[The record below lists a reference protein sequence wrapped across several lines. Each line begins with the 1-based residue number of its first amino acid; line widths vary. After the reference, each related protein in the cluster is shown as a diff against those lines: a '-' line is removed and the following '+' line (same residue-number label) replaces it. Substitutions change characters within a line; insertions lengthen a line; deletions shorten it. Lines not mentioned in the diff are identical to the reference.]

1 MIWCNQTL
9 NTPRTISDAKKCNKE
24 VGKIVASKR
33 TVQAKSNKKWLIAAV
48 SCVFVCAIAFAAFAS
63 FEIASA
69 DRNGNDTSVGL
80 NENTSF
86 NGVVE
91 LSSLGGQTAEN
102 DLSGENSNALV
113 FSERTSLAIAS
124 YCDISSGLEIMN
136 ARLEQERIAAEEAQ
150 RIDEENHIKQAQ
162 EAQAAWPGASSLSSV
177 DFTVGKE
184 AFIEEWT
191 ERIDAYL
198 EGSNLAGYGQTFAEA
213 AWEYGVDPR
222 WSPAISNTE
231 SGKGANC
238 FLPYNAWGWG
248 SSSWSNWTDAIW
260 THVAG
265 LAKGYGYSITES
277 AASVYCP
284 PNSTNWYYNTLSEM
298 ARI

>member
-1 MIWCNQTL
+1 MIWCNQNS
-9 NTPRTISDAKKCNKE
+9 NTPRAISDTRKSNKE
-24 VGKIVASKR
+24 LGKAVASKR
-33 TVQAKSNKKWLIAAV
+33 VVQAKSNKKWLIVAA
-48 SCVFVCAIAFAAFAS
+48 SCVFVCACVFAAFAS

-69 DRNGNDTSVGL
+69 DRNASDTSVGL
-80 NENTSF
+80 NESTSF
-86 NGVVE
+86 SGVVE

-102 DLSGENSNALV
+102 DLSGESSNALV

-136 ARLEQERIAAEEAQ
+136 ARLEQERIAAEEAE

-162 EAQAAWPGASSLSSV
+162 EAQAAWPGNSTLSSV

-198 EGSNLAGYGQTFAEA
+198 AGSNLAGYGQAFAEA

-298 ARI
+298 ASI